1 LAAIVLWGI
10 SMGIQ
15 ETIMRAA
22 IADLIPM
29 ARRGLAY
36 GIFNTAY
43 GLAWLLG
50 AGLMGIF
57 YEHSISYIIW
67 FTVIM
72 ELVSIPFLLSVRKSL
87 AGETVRPG

>member
-1 LAAIVLWGI
+1 
-10 SMGIQ
+10 
-15 ETIMRAA
+15 
-22 IADLIPM
+22 M

-43 GLAWLLG
+43 GTAWLLG
-50 AGLMGIF
+50 SGLMGIF

-72 ELVSIPFLLSVRKSL
+72 ELASIPLLLSVQRSL
-87 AGETVRPG
+87 AGEKIKSG